1 MDWANELKN
10 NPVMAGGKYGVSV
23 GKTAGAVSA
32 LTALSMNDAQALT
45 CICRSGVSLNEKDN
59 EGNSVLHLAVESGN
73 EDLVEIIV
81 KHYEDEPTYLDEP
94 NAAGQSA
101 VFVAARL
108 GDERIMQRLMQAHCD
123 PTRRDKTGFTSL
135 HVACLF
141 GHFEIAKLLIS
152 RGCDAFTY
160 DSMHQSPA
168 SIVEHGWDRCAGE
181 IKRLQQ
187 LSKEMR
193 TELLNKGMV
202 AQPAFQEW
210 FLRKHAETL
219 RRYFNRRACELG
231 MALHHSNVEI
241 PLEEMEAEDDDYGDE
256 DDDDDGGTTAGKTD
270 VSSTLASTVE
280 ADSAAAS
287 GDDLALE
294 KKSGGDGSGSDS
306 DSDSS
311 DGSEKDGSQAGSAPG
326 SSRLNTGAET
336 PPDTPAHPRR
346 EPTAK
351 EYFQYVATR
360 KLTKAQE
367 LLQSKN
373 TFDVATVLDSNAGG
387 EVDEHEIHQDGK
399 APYILKVVH
408 CTDEKF

>member
-1 MDWANELKN
+1 MDWANELQN

-94 NAAGQSA
+94 NSAGQSA

-123 PTRRDKTGFTSL
+123 PTRRDKTGFTAL

-168 SIVEHGWDRCAGE
+168 SIVERGWDRCSGE

-193 TELLNKGMV
+193 IEALSKGMV

-210 FLRKHAETL
+210 FLRKHAEVL

-241 PLEEMEAEDDDYGDE
+241 PLEEAEAEDDDFDDE
-256 DDDDDGGTTAGKTD
+256 DDDDGGTTAGKTD
-270 VSSTLASTVE
+270 ASSTLASTAE
-280 ADSAAAS
+280 AVDSVNAAG
-287 GDDLALE
+287 GDDLAP
-294 KKSGGDGSGSDS
+294 KKKGDGDGSGSDS

-311 DGSEKDGSQAGSAPG
+311 DGSEKDGSRGGTPG
-326 SSRLNTGAET
+326 SSRLDTGAES

-346 EPTAK
+346 EATAK
-351 EYFQYVATR
+351 EYFHYMATR

-367 LLQSKN
+367 VLQSKS
-373 TFDVATVLDSNAGG
+373 TFDVTTLQGSNAGG
-387 EVDEHEIHQDGK
+387 EVDEHELHQDGTVQ
-399 APYILKVVH
+399 YLLVQH
-408 CTDEKF
+408 EQWR